1 MNYGDFHQQI
11 AESPTG
17 VYESSVILTRFQ
29 LVFDG
34 LKGSEISQLLI
45 STNFDVI
52 MKKFTE
58 KASTGEIFFYPN
70 RIEESLWVPRNVWM
84 VNVFDRKVNLIHF
97 SGENT
102 WENNVREEF
111 GSIESS
117 IGRGFF
123 DGDLWIIQVD
133 RNGIRDHAD
142 FQSNLE
148 KSWDSL
154 WKWRVTKLL
163 DSLQV
168 QKPATFHSNFP
179 TIFKN
184 FILIFTNFHN
194 FPPTSSSVID
204 YNVEY
209 FIIN

>member
-70 RIEESLWVPRNVWM
+70 RIEESL
-84 VNVFDRKVNLIHF
+84 
-97 SGENT
+97 
-102 WENNVREEF
+102 
-111 GSIESS
+111 
-117 IGRGFF
+117 
-123 DGDLWIIQVD
+123 
-133 RNGIRDHAD
+133 
-142 FQSNLE
+142 
-148 KSWDSL
+148 
-154 WKWRVTKLL
+154 
-163 DSLQV
+163 
-168 QKPATFHSNFP
+168 
-179 TIFKN
+179 
-184 FILIFTNFHN
+184 
-194 FPPTSSSVID
+194 
-204 YNVEY
+204 
-209 FIIN
+209 